1 VYIYLNKNISI
12 KIARFNNKNRTIS
25 KDKTLHKIYTLEK
38 GFKMKTIYILFFIA
52 LVLIPIKSM
61 NQSTSKNTDKH
72 INLIFSKLYVSTSDF
87 GFKKE

>member
-1 VYIYLNKNISI
+1 
-12 KIARFNNKNRTIS
+12 
-25 KDKTLHKIYTLEK
+25 
-38 GFKMKTIYILFFIA
+38 MKTIYILFFIV

-61 NQSTSKNTDKH
+61 NQSTSKYTDKH